1 MSAAKTSN
9 VSSNREVETQTV
21 EDELLNGFFLE
32 VVTLKMGNDTSNPA
46 GMQDAAARARQ
57 QQLQELQDISS
68 DYLVQLESIIDSRAE
83 MEDPR
88 DVIAILKSN
97 LRTAREQIERI
108 SSQAHGNGDS
118 PLPNASSYVNG
129 NNDRDRDR
137 NSNSNNNN
145 KLQLAPTDSDSTN
158 ASFRSWLSKVGPLNG
173 RIAYGLYLLYLYQ
186 SSLYQSYYKYRLVQ
200 C

>member
-1 MSAAKTSN
+1 
-9 VSSNREVETQTV
+9 
-21 EDELLNGFFLE
+21 
-32 VVTLKMGNDTSNPA
+32 MGNDTSNPA

-108 SSQAHGNGDS
+108 SSQGYDNNNNDS
-118 PLPNASSYVNG
+118 PPSNNNS
-129 NNDRDRDR
+129 NNDNN
-137 NSNSNNNN
+137 NSNNNNN

-173 RIAYGLYLLYLYQ
+173 RIAYGLYLFI
-186 SSLYQSYYKYRLVQ
+186 
-200 C
+200 